1 MSNAVHCCIR
11 GGTPKN
17 DQVFKNTKDQMST
30 SASPGREAK
39 EWPRWSPW
47 AAVGFLLLVLCL
59 GWFLLPLREWIE
71 ALQSWLLGLGRWGVL
86 IFITTLIV
94 ITFLPAPDWP
104 LPVAAGYIYG
114 FWAFP
119 LTYFSIAFASVLAFF
134 AARYLLRDKIRSLVN
149 HRPKYRKLDEAVAD
163 DGWQVVVLMRLSP
176 IVPFNLQN
184 YALGLTA
191 IPFLEYLTA
200 TLIGIIPGIA
210 IYVYFGIFGKGLGNG
225 PSVFD
230 WVLFGLGMLATV
242 ALAVIVARKTKTKL
256 DSAGR
261 SRS

>member
-1 MSNAVHCCIR
+1 MTIS
-11 GGTPKN
+11 K
-17 DQVFKNTKDQMST
+17 
-30 SASPGREAK
+30 SPGRPAK
-39 EWPRWSPW
+39 EWPRWLPW
-47 AAVGFLLLVLCL
+47 AVDFLLLAPCL

-71 ALQSWLLGLGRWGVL
+71 ALRSWLLGLGLRACLFFFVTIL
-86 IFITTLIV
+86 IFV
-94 ITFLPAPDWP
+94 TFLPTPDWP
-104 LPVAAGYIYG
+104 LPVLAGYVYG

-119 LTYFSIAFASVLAFF
+119 LTYLCIAFASVLAFF

-149 HRPKYRKLDEAVAD
+149 RRPKYRQLDEVVAD
-163 DGWQVVVLMRLSP
+163 DGWQIVVLMRLSP

-191 IPFLEYLTA
+191 IPFPQYLIA

-225 PSVFD
+225 SSLFY
-230 WVLFGLGMLATV
+230 WVLFGLGVLAAA

-256 DSAGR
+256 ASAGR
-261 SRS
+261 SRP